1 MGFSFNPLFCDE
13 VKKVFGETKKDSKYI
28 LDLTLLRPQKS

>member
-1 MGFSFNPLFCDE
+1 LGFYLNPLFCDE
-13 VKKVFGETKKDSKYI
+13 VKKVFRELKNIAKVI